1 MGNDLNSEI
10 GVSREVAELIASGAK
25 HRSHPRFRQAV
36 AHYCDSMSQ
45 PAPEGWP
52 IWKLLNRFSRYF
64 PTYILIHNYFAWQ
77 QYGET
82 HPTAAML
89 QKQSGLSPRQTVN
102 LVNALKAGRLVTVES
117 LPSDRRVKLL
127 RPSSEIIREIGR
139 SMLAYIQAEGML
151 AGEPSRAGHVARNPD
166 LLGDVICHCARFV
179 RAHGTVIRPF
189 PRILSLASR
198 DCGYLLL
205 VTLMAAHYRRL
216 DGRSPITLSTNAL
229 AKRYDTSS
237 SHVANVLR
245 ALKDSGDFSSNR
257 DGFLEHLSADLV
269 DEFETWSACEMLHYT
284 ALADAVL
291 ARGAGRQA
299 KCPAAS
305 LRPGHAS
312 DKDPPA

>member
-1 MGNDLNSEI
+1 MGYELNSEI
-10 GVSREVAELIASGAK
+10 AVSREVAKLIASAEK
-25 HRSHPRFRQAV
+25 HKSHPRFRQAV

-52 IWKLLNRFSRYF
+52 NWKLLNQFSRYF
-64 PTYILIHNYFAWQ
+64 ATYILIHNYFAWQ

-82 HPTAAML
+82 YPTAAVL

-117 LPSDRRVKLL
+117 LASDRRVKLL

-139 SMLAYIQAEGML
+139 SMLVYIQGEGML
-151 AGEPSRAGHVARNPD
+151 AGELTRGEQLARNPD

-179 RAHGTVIRPF
+179 RVHGTVIHPF

-216 DGRSPITLSTNAL
+216 DGRSPITLSTTAL

-245 ALKDSGDFSSNR
+245 DLKGSGDFSTDRN
-257 DGFLEHLSADLV
+257 GFLEHLSADFV
-269 DEFETWSACEMLHYT
+269 DEFETWSACEMLHYA
-284 ALADAVL
+284 ALADAAL
-291 ARGAGRQA
+291 ARGAGR
-299 KCPAAS
+299 AAE
-305 LRPGHAS
+305 
-312 DKDPPA
+312 